1 MKSLI
6 VLLILFLFLII
17 RPIHGEAKILIN
29 EFLIDPQ
36 PQQVELINIGSDSA
50 DVSGWY
56 LDDSGG
62 TTYYTIPQ
70 SSVIYPNSC
79 LVFSGDFNLNK
90 TSADSLRLFNNL
102 FSPTSSS
109 PQLIDSF
116 SYKSSSGSGISYLR
130 IPDGENL
137 WSTSTANLGLFNS
150 TMTSCLITPTIIIT
164 QSPTLTTA
172 PALIPEVGL
181 NSTVTPQPTP
191 TIYSEIYINEV
202 MVSPESGDKEWIEIY
217 NNNDFDV
224 FLVDW
229 FIDDLENAGSS
240 PKVFFL
246 EIGAK
251 SYGVFDL
258 PSSIFNN
265 DGDTTRLLDF
275 NKNLK
280 DDFEYSKSEQG
291 KTLGRTSFESDDF
304 CLQEPSKN
312 STNNPCINPTPTL
325 ITPSPTEKIIFPLI
339 TKNIPSD
346 IPAAK
351 NNNFDVS
358 IHRSVNYP
366 IGIAQGNLN
375 KNNILGVTDKTII
388 NSSSNKSLIDRLCFL
403 SFFYSLLAIVSILIK
418 SKILKYIKYDV
429 ILA

>member
-62 TTYYTIPQ
+62 TAYYTIPQ

-137 WSTSTANLGLFNS
+137 WS
-150 TMTSCLITPTIIIT
+150 
-164 QSPTLTTA
+164 
-172 PALIPEVGL
+172 
-181 NSTVTPQPTP
+181 
-191 TIYSEIYINEV
+191 
-202 MVSPESGDKEWIEIY
+202 
-217 NNNDFDV
+217 
-224 FLVDW
+224 
-229 FIDDLENAGSS
+229 
-240 PKVFFL
+240 
-246 EIGAK
+246 
-251 SYGVFDL
+251 
-258 PSSIFNN
+258 
-265 DGDTTRLLDF
+265 
-275 NKNLK
+275 
-280 DDFEYSKSEQG
+280 
-291 KTLGRTSFESDDF
+291 
-304 CLQEPSKN
+304 
-312 STNNPCINPTPTL
+312 
-325 ITPSPTEKIIFPLI
+325 
-339 TKNIPSD
+339 
-346 IPAAK
+346 
-351 NNNFDVS
+351 
-358 IHRSVNYP
+358 
-366 IGIAQGNLN
+366 
-375 KNNILGVTDKTII
+375 
-388 NSSSNKSLIDRLCFL
+388 
-403 SFFYSLLAIVSILIK
+403 
-418 SKILKYIKYDV
+418 
-429 ILA
+429 